1 MRGRG
6 GRMRRWALGLL
17 PLVLLAGL
25 VAVFFRTDPMAPLR
39 AAFPP
44 VEDLTLE
51 RVTFPE
57 AGQMRLHLVNG
68 GPEPVTVAQV
78 LVDEAYWR
86 FRADGDLRVPRLGR
100 RVLELE
106 YPWVEGE
113 PHEISVVT
121 STGLVFSRE
130 VEVATRSPRPDAASL
145 GGFALL
151 GIYVGVIP
159 VALGLLWYP
168 FLRRLRRKWLHF
180 FLSVTVGLLV
190 FLGADAL
197 AEAFETAALVPA
209 AFRGVGLVVLG
220 VGAAFLGLR
229 ALANLP
235 VGRGPAPSPP
245 PGAELVEEDGRA
257 GPPDG
262 PGGRE
267 PVVAGGAPPPSG
279 LRLAYL
285 IALGIGLHNLGEGL
299 AIGAAYA
306 VGEVALGAFLVVG
319 FALHNTTEGLAI
331 VAPAA
336 RDRSPLWHL
345 PILGALAGVPTVFG
359 AWIGGFSFSPIW
371 ATFFFALGVG
381 AILQVVVEVG
391 AMIRR
396 DRPAGLFAPL
406 NAAGLA
412 LGLIIMYGT
421 ALLVTG

>member
-1 MRGRG
+1 MDSRA
-6 GRMRRWALGLL
+6 RRWALGLL
-17 PLVLLAGL
+17 PLVLLAAL
-25 VAVFFRTDPMAPLR
+25 VVVFFRTDPMAPLR

-44 VEDLTLE
+44 VEDLTVE
-51 RVTFPE
+51 RVTFSE
-57 AGQMRLHLVNG
+57 AGRMRVHLVNG

-106 YPWVEGE
+106 YPWVQGE
-113 PHEISVVT
+113 PHEISIIT
-121 STGLVFSRE
+121 STGLVFRHE
-130 VEVATRSPRPDAASL
+130 VEVATLTPRPNAATL

-151 GIYVGVIP
+151 GLYVGVIP

-168 FLRRLRRKWLHF
+168 FLRGLDRRWLHF

-197 AEAFETAALVPA
+197 AEAFETAARVPA
-209 AFRGVGLVVLG
+209 AFRGAGLVVLG

-229 ALANLP
+229 AVAHLP
-235 VGRGPAPSPP
+235 VGGGS
-245 PGAELVEEDGRA
+245 GAFA
-257 GPPDG
+257 G
-262 PGGRE
+262 
-267 PVVAGGAPPPSG
+267 ASMHPSG

-345 PILGALAGVPTVFG
+345 PILGAVAGVPTIFG

-371 ATFFFALGVG
+371 ATFFLALGVG
-381 AILQVVVEVG
+381 AILQVVIEVG
-391 AMIRR
+391 AMIQR

-412 LGLIIMYGT
+412 LGLVIMYGT